1 MIFLLIILVYSLDRC
16 FFNCFKSKLLTIKT
30 IKNETKHA
38 FYETKRRFSNYFAKA
53 ANNPVLQK
61 NSSKGGNVTGTGHN
75 MGLTL
80 PDKQKLCVYHARTRD
95 SGNQR
100 VVFIDKMTIDKD
112 GVLSVNGP
120 TVGN

>member
-1 MIFLLIILVYSLDRC
+1 MMYSANY
-16 FFNCFKSKLLTIKT
+16 FGGQNYAVGYATSK
-30 IKNETKHA
+30 HPMGP
-38 FYETKRRFSNYFAKA
+38 FAKA

-61 NSSKGGNVTGTGHN
+61 NSSKRGNVTGTGHN
-75 MGLTL
+75 MVLTL

-100 VVFIDKMTIDKD
+100 VVFIDKITIDKD
-112 GVLSVNGP
+112 GVLSVNSP